1 MSSWLSPADVQTTF
15 KVKRTTAY
23 MLLKEYIEAGGE
35 IIQIGKLKRVPEEQF
50 TEFLLKR
57 SK

>member
-1 MSSWLSPADVQTTF
+1 
-15 KVKRTTAY
+15 

>member
-1 MSSWLSPADVQTTF
+1 MTWLSPADIQSTF
-15 KVKRTTAY
+15 KVKRTTAF
-23 MLLKEYIEAGGE
+23 MLLKEYTEAGGE

>member
-1 MSSWLSPADVQTTF
+1 MTWLSPTDIQTTF

>member
-1 MSSWLSPADVQTTF
+1 MTWLSPADVQTTF